1 MAEFLKL
8 KRSNCKNCYRCIRAC
23 PVKSIRFSAG
33 QANIVG
39 DECILCGQCFVVCP
53 QNAKE
58 IASGVEQVKV
68 LLAGNAP
75 VYASVAPSFIANY
88 NGAGIEVLET
98 GLKALGFAGAEETA
112 LGATHVT
119 PAYEQR
125 RRDGQVAVERIG
137 PRLPEILLRCGIVG
151 MRGTETERQT
161 EGLRQIDFAQES
173 LRLVARIAG
182 QVYRIAV
189 DRLVEIAAA
198 VGEFAAAVVE
208 VGRVEEPLRTG
219 IGDAELPDIGGRI
232 AARTQQAG

>member
-75 VYASVAPSFIANY
+75 VYASVAPSFIA
-88 NGAGIEVLET
+88 
-98 GLKALGFAGAEETA
+98 
-112 LGATHVT
+112 
-119 PAYEQR
+119 
-125 RRDGQVAVERIG
+125 
-137 PRLPEILLRCGIVG
+137 
-151 MRGTETERQT
+151 
-161 EGLRQIDFAQES
+161 
-173 LRLVARIAG
+173 
-182 QVYRIAV
+182 
-189 DRLVEIAAA
+189 
-198 VGEFAAAVVE
+198 
-208 VGRVEEPLRTG
+208 
-219 IGDAELPDIGGRI
+219 
-232 AARTQQAG
+232 

>member
-75 VYASVAPSFIANY
+75 VYASVAPSFIADFDV
-88 NGAGIEVLET
+88 GSIEDLRE
-98 GLKALGFAGAEETA
+98 AMFQLGFFDVQEMAIGAEIVSRE
-112 LGATHVT
+112 
-119 PAYEQR
+119 YEKLIR
-125 RRDGQVAVERIG
+125 SGERDVVISSACPPIIQLIRKYGE
-137 PRLPEILLRCGIVG
+137 LLREEYLEDGIHLNEKG
-151 MRGTETERQT
+151 RSLYAKTIASCLLYGT
-161 EGLRQIDFAQES
+161 
-173 LRLVARIAG
+173 AG
-182 QVYRIAV
+182 QISGNNI
-189 DRLVEIAAA
+189 DS
-198 VGEFAAAVVE
+198 FN
-208 VGRVEEPLRTG
+208 
-219 IGDAELPDIGGRI
+219 
-232 AARTQQAG
+232 